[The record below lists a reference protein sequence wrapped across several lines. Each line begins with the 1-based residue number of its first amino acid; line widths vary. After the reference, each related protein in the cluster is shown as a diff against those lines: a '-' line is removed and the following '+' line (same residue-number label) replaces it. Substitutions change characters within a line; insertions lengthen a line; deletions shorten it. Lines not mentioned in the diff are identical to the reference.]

1 MSKRIIFTQSIW
13 AMERR
18 DPDGAERSAEENLD
32 MIPAA
37 GFDGIS
43 GPCAEAAAADA
54 LAGAAAARGLAA
66 QAEWQ
71 CFPKTVDD
79 LKRFSIS
86 RRNGAVITSACSP
99 TSGHAAS
106 KIACRC
112 SRAG

>member
-79 LKRFSIS
+79 LKPVLDFAAKWGGHHICLQPDVRPRRFEDC
-86 RRNGAVITSACSP
+86 VP
-99 TSGHAAS
+99 
-106 KIACRC
+106 
-112 SRAG
+112 